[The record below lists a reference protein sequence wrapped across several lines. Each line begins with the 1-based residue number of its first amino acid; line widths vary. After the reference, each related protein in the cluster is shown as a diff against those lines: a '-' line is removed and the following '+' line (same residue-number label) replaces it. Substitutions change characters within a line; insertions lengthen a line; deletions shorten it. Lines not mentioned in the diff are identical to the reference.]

1 MTKGLYEILKRASYI
16 RKFIKKSPQSLPPQ
30 KKGVVIKEFFSR
42 PRKPNS
48 AQRRTVTLLCGTK
61 KINAYVP
68 GEGTKVPLNS
78 KVLIHHK
85 RCIDVPGLHW
95 SVIVKK

>member
-1 MTKGLYEILKRASYI
+1 MTKGLYQILKRAYFV
-16 RKFIKKSPQSLPPQ
+16 RKSFKNPSEPLPPQ

-95 SVIVKK
+95 SVILKK